1 MFQFNRRTQGQLV
14 KDKYFQ
20 LWLYFPMG
28 TVTIYAKCPAC
39 PNPPVYPGL
48 GETLGVHELVTLRGW
63 FVSQTRYLFF

>member
-20 LWLYFPMG
+20 LWLYVPMG
-28 TVTIYAKCPAC
+28 TVTIYAKYPAC

-48 GETLGVHELVTLRGW
+48 GETLGVH
-63 FVSQTRYLFF
+63 